1 MKKLL
6 ATAVLFAA
14 GLAGAAHAAAP
25 PGWFVYV
32 NGTAATDFETGTES
46 STRTSGATSAF
57 LRATTD
63 NHGFATLMQTVGATA
78 YQGKRVRFSGYLRTR
93 DAGKGQLWMRV
104 DGADKKPA
112 AFDNM
117 EDRAPQGDK
126 PWQRFE
132 VVLDVPGNARDIAF
146 GLLLQNR
153 GEVWADGLAFEV
165 VDPSVPTT
173 GSQPHA
179 LPTAPVNLQFAR

>member
-6 ATAVLFAA
+6 ATVMLMAA
-14 GLAGAAHAAAP
+14 GLTGVAHAAAP

-32 NGTAATDFETGTES
+32 TGTAATDFETGTEA
-46 STRTSGATSAF
+46 STRTAGATSAF
-57 LRATTD
+57 IRATTD
-63 NHGFATLMQTVGATA
+63 NHGFASLMQTIDATA
-78 YQGKRVRFSGYLRTR
+78 YQGKRVRFSGYLRTKE
-93 DAGKGQLWMRV
+93 AGRGQQWMRV

-132 VVLDVPGNARDIAF
+132 VVLDVAGNARDIAF
-146 GLLLQNR
+146 GVLLQNR

-165 VDPSVPTT
+165 VDQTVPVT
-173 GSQPHA
+173 GGQPHA
-179 LPTAPVNLQFAR
+179 LPSAPVNLPFAR

>member
-6 ATAVLFAA
+6 AKTAL
-14 GLAGAAHAAAP
+14 LACCLVGTAHAATP

-32 NGTAATDFETGTES
+32 SRAPSTDFEAGTES
-46 STRTSGATSAF
+46 STRTSGSTSAF
-57 LRATTD
+57 LRAKTD
-63 NHGFATLMQTVGATA
+63 SSGFATLMQTIDAST
-78 YQGKRVRFSGYLRTR
+78 YQGKRVRLSGYLRTK

-117 EDRAPQGDK
+117 EDRGLQGDK
-126 PWQRFE
+126 TWQHFD
-132 VVLDVPGNARDIAF
+132 VVLDVPADARDIAF

-153 GEVWADGLAFEV
+153 GEVWADGLAFDV
-165 VDPSVPTT
+165 VDKSVPIT
-173 GSQPHA
+173 GNQPHA
-179 LPTAPVNLQFAR
+179 LPAAPVNLHFAN

>member
-6 ATAVLFAA
+6 STAVLLAA
-14 GLAGAAHAAAP
+14 SLAGAAHAATP

-32 NGTAATDFETGTES
+32 TGTATTDFEAGTEA

-57 LRATTD
+57 IRATTD
-63 NHGFATLMQTVGATA
+63 NHGFATLMQTIDATA
-78 YQGKRVRFSGYLRTR
+78 YQGKRVRFSGYLRTKE
-93 DAGKGQLWMRV
+93 AGKGQLWMRV

-117 EDRAPQGDK
+117 EDRALQGDK
-126 PWQRFE
+126 AWQHFD

-146 GLLLQNR
+146 GVLLQNR

-165 VDPSVPTT
+165 VDQSVRTT
-173 GSQPHA
+173 GNPPHA
-179 LPTAPVNLQFAR
+179 LPAAPVNLQFAK